1 MLEVSFRHVQSD
13 GLKARPG
20 LLNEI
25 EESPGAATNIKKP
38 QFALIAS
45 TKPHGVAAMPG
56 VEWRWPHH
64 SEAPRLGCRISQ
76 QNHRSSSRPTENG
89 NFANSRRAA
98 LHAFPCS
105 RLRCMPGARGVDGCW
120 KIFEEEPRAI
130 DQC

>member
-45 TKPHGVAAMPG
+45 SESLMELRQCLASNGVGRTIQKHLDLGVVSLSRIIGHPAA
-56 VEWRWPHH
+56 
-64 SEAPRLGCRISQ
+64 RLKMEILQIVGGPLCTR
-76 QNHRSSSRPTENG
+76 
-89 NFANSRRAA
+89 FRAQDFVVCPA
-98 LHAFPCS
+98 LAAS
-105 RLRCMPGARGVDGCW
+105 GCW